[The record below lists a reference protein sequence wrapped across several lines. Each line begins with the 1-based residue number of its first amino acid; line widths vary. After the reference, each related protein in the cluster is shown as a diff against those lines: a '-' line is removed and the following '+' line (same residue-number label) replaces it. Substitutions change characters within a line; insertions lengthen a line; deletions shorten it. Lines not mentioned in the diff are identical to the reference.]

1 MLEIVR
7 ELVDAVHSLKGISGN
22 RRAEL
27 HAELD
32 KLADDTE
39 DTTEDT
45 EAEAPR
51 RPGFNGPKA
60 GAETGAVPD
69 VAAGA

>member
-7 ELVDAVHSLKGISGN
+7 ELVDAVHSLKGIAAN

-32 KLADDTE
+32 KLAEETE
-39 DTTEDT
+39 T
-45 EAEAPR
+45 EAPK
-51 RPGFNGPKA
+51 RPGFNGP
-60 GAETGAVPD
+60 AVPD